1 MEIREW
7 HSSMAKEWD
16 NFVHSAPNGSLFHTT
31 RWKNVLERTFN
42 YRSVLLSV
50 YERDRIVGVLPLFWV
65 PKPIKGQQLV
75 SVPFGVYGGICA
87 DTQDAER
94 LLLEAAQDLAIGS
107 KVDSLEF
114 RQMEK
119 FDEALPT
126 KDLYLRVYTYR

>member
-7 HSSMAKEWD
+7 HSSMAKECD
-16 NFVHSAPNGSLFHTT
+16 NFVYSAPHGSLFHTS

-75 SVPFGVYGGICA
+75 SIPFGLYGGICA
-87 DTQDAER
+87 DT
-94 LLLEAAQDLAIGS
+94 LE
-107 KVDSLEF
+107 V
-114 RQMEK
+114 
-119 FDEALPT
+119 
-126 KDLYLRVYTYR
+126 